1 MSLTFGHFVICRY
14 ASTTVKQ
21 MMNNLPRNMKIAPI
35 EPTAPNLKAFF
46 TMRMKA
52 FHADIQKFFEANAI

>member
-1 MSLTFGHFVICRY
+1 
-14 ASTTVKQ
+14 